1 MRVATNYN
9 DLRIRTLFDRILQL
23 LSSTQPPETAS
34 GAILVQCIAQINDQ
48 NFRELINYDNN
59 QQYDQIY
66 LLINHITKRLD
77 NEVQQANINLF
88 QAAKN
93 GPMYGCLSGINALL
107 TIIQGDKYENAQ
119 QINQWRILF
128 DHLIELCL
136 EIASLTSPI
145 VSSSSPEGMMP
156 MELTDISG
164 KVDDGN
170 SNGQITSQMLLVCC
184 WRTIKEISL
193 LFSRLGQIGIKYI
206 QNETQYRF
214 ISLKQI
220 HIICDY
226 YMEQLLKSRHCGA
239 YELAYTGFLIICE
252 QLWSSNCNELCNLP
266 IKWIE
271 NGIKM
276 VEENSLDKN
285 KLCLTRRSGGLP
297 FYLQSILTDEPIKQR
312 GQQRTYVAKLME
324 TLLNIIQNDPDTLQ
338 IDGQILENSRKI
350 HAYNTV
356 RSFYRNQRFAND
368 VYPYIERGL
377 HLSITGFTSSI
388 WMIRNSATLLLS
400 TIVQRIFGPSKTK
413 DGEENLSKKNSM
425 TSREFFNKYPS
436 LFHLFYQ
443 QLQQTTSTRSSIESL
458 SSSCLFAILLILR
471 RLYPS
476 PLDGIDCS
484 LTLDK
489 LLPFVIKCEE
499 SPLLRI
505 REHSSKALLAL
516 IHRDQYSTIIHQQIN
531 QLMKQSKDK
540 IRQNTLH
547 GRLLQINAIF
557 HSMKKNHLQFT
568 FDSSFSLEEMLSSL
582 QWCIYEN
589 NCSLTQ
595 YCYLEFLYNI
605 HYQISSNELRN
616 SINEYINNI
625 LKNGDKITIGS
636 DDLTRILTRLIIH
649 LENIQVQL
657 KLFIFV
663 EQTRTELC
671 FIETLLLENNLSLF
685 ENNIRQWIIDL
696 LLTMDLF
703 NEQLYT
709 KACELLLKMIDKTHN
724 YERLTRR
731 IVELI
736 EKLRRPMSLAASFN
750 LISELLPLC
759 SSSKNNEQDLI
770 ELVYDRMNEFVDDE
784 SSDECACA
792 ILNLLSKAQSCL
804 YDSLNAESKCQYWK
818 LILKLSSFSSD
829 IVRQTFIKTI
839 PLIINDKRLSGV
851 FGANCYLTQNVLFEY
866 FTCDALLYPS
876 SDLFVNLIVNLF
888 NDLLNDIHSNDE
900 DEEEINFDRRLWPSS
915 EGYNN
920 VFVSENESCDHYCAC
935 YGQHLLSSLEKIL
948 EKSSTININKTI
960 DMIRDQCNRLID
972 IQIEAFNRFFIRQ
985 RSTVRLNLMIEFLRV
1000 TKSIQ
1005 GIKLEQLPQQWTSHH

>member
-1 MRVATNYN
+1 MT
-9 DLRIRTLFDRILQL
+9 I
-23 LSSTQPPETAS
+23 TQPPETAS
-34 GAILVQCIAQINDQ
+34 GSTLVQCIAQINLK
-48 NFRELINYDNN
+48 NLPELINNDQNK
-59 QQYDQIY
+59 QQDQIH
-66 LLINHITKRLD
+66 LLIHHIAKRLD
-77 NEVQQANINLF
+77 NEVKQAKINLYH
-88 QAAKN
+88 AAKN

-107 TIIQGDKYENAQ
+107 TIIQSDKYENQ
-119 QINQWRILF
+119 EEIEQWRSLF
-128 DHLIELCL
+128 AHLIEICL
-136 EIASLTSPI
+136 EIASLTGPI

-156 MELTDISG
+156 MELTDISD
-164 KVDDGN
+164 KVEDEN
-170 SNGQITSQMLLVCC
+170 LNGQVTSQMLLVCC

-193 LFSRLGQIGIKYI
+193 LFSRLGQLGIKFIENKDRYK
-206 QNETQYRF
+206 F
-214 ISLKQI
+214 ISLNQV
-220 HIICDY
+220 HVICNY
-226 YMEQLLKSRHCGA
+226 FMEQLLKSRHCGA
-239 YELAYTGFLIICE
+239 YELAYTGFVIMCE
-252 QLWSSNCNELCNLP
+252 QLWSSNCSELCNLP
-266 IKWIE
+266 VEWIE

-276 VEENSLDKN
+276 VEENSLDRN

-324 TLLNIIQNDPDTLQ
+324 TLLNIIENDPDTFEV
-338 IDGQILENSRKI
+338 DGENLENSRKI
-350 HAYNTV
+350 HAYNTA

-368 VYPYIERGL
+368 VLPYIERGL

-413 DGEENLSKKNSM
+413 DGEDNLSKKNSM

-516 IHRDQYSTIIHQQIN
+516 INHDQYSSLIHQQIK
-531 QLMKQSKDK
+531 QLMKGKV
-540 IRQNTLH
+540 RQNALH

-557 HSMKKNHLQFT
+557 QSMNKHHLQFNFEPT
-568 FDSSFSLEEMLSSL
+568 FSLQQMLSSL
-582 QWCIYEN
+582 QWCIYDN

-595 YCYLEFLYNI
+595 YCYLELLYNI
-605 HYQISSNELRN
+605 YCQVPSNELTN
-616 SINEYINNI
+616 SINTYVNFI
-625 LKNGDKITIGS
+625 LKSGDKVTIGG
-636 DDLTRILTRLIIH
+636 DDLTRILTRLMIR
-649 LENIQVQL
+649 LENVQVQFQ
-657 KLFIFV
+657 LFLFV
-663 EQTRTELC
+663 EQTQTELC
-671 FIETLLLENNLSLF
+671 LVETFLLENHFSLF
-685 ENNIRQWIIDL
+685 ENNLRQWIVDL

-709 KACELLLKMIDKTHN
+709 RACELLLKMIDKTNN

-736 EKLRRPMSLAASFN
+736 ENLRRPMSLAASFN
-750 LISELLPLC
+750 LIGELLPLC
-759 SSSKNNEQDLI
+759 SSSSNNEEDLVK
-770 ELVYDRMNEFVDDE
+770 LVYDRINDFIDDE
-784 SSDECACA
+784 SNDECACA
-792 ILNLLSKAQSCL
+792 ILNLLSKARSCL
-804 YDSLNAESKCQYWK
+804 YNSSNVESKCRYWR
-818 LILKLSSFSSD
+818 LILKLSSFPSD
-829 IVRQTFIKTI
+829 VVRETLTKLM
-839 PLIINDKRLSGV
+839 PLIIVDERLSGV

-866 FTCDALLYPS
+866 FTQDALVHS
-876 SDLFVNLIVNLF
+876 TSDLFVNLIIELF
-888 NDLLNDIHSNDE
+888 TDLLNDIHSNAD
-900 DEEEINFDRRLWPSS
+900 DDDGGNNSEELSLDRRLWPAS

-920 VFVSENESCDHYCAC
+920 VFVSENETCDHYCAR
-935 YGQHLLSSLEKIL
+935 YGQYLLYSLEKIY
-948 EKSSTININKTI
+948 EKSSHENLNKTI

-972 IQIEAFNRFFIRQ
+972 IQLEAFNRFLIRQ

-1000 TKSIQ
+1000 TKSFQ
-1005 GIKLEQLPQQWTSHH
+1005 GVHVEKIPQSWLCDNQDKIVSLI